1 MVTSAADV
9 PDLPIDPQALTAEV
23 ERLRSGAAAVH
34 AASTDVSS
42 AWNGLPATVE
52 SPQTTELLSQMQT
65 VHEAMTATVEMS
77 VQVADILDQVAEQ
90 MLRLKQQRDQLAG
103 EVEAHQR
110 MVAALD
116 IDEASPGAGT
126 DLQEQ
131 SRHLRRQ
138 IDAVIEEA
146 RSDLA
151 RLGVPPWAVA
161 RFGDRAVTVGPP
173 VPFAT
178 RAAAFNDDTTLI
190 YLAALAAGDARHVED
205 LLRRH
210 PEWRD
215 LLENKPPSAE
225 AVRQWWDTLDDRA
238 RAALVA
244 GAPELVGA
252 LGGVPPLDRV
262 AANRRNAQR
271 RRAEAAAELARL
283 DAPGEFERD
292 AANLGPDAAETV
304 RVDRRAAVD
313 RLRAEIAYLDRVD
326 KGEVQL
332 FLFRPEDDEIV
343 EMIGTPGPDTA
354 RVLTYVPGTFTT
366 RHSFYRNEVQQV
378 AGWMVERGAVDVAFV
393 WKGTEFPGD
402 DENSGM
408 TGQAAGILEAN
419 GQERAAPAA
428 SDLAGFRTELD
439 SDASLKAA
447 SQIGMG
453 HSWGLVPLTG
463 SEAAGVHY
471 DQVHSL
477 AGAWVPPD
485 WTASGGT
492 DYFHWSYVDALSM
505 AQDVLPVG
513 EGRNPDTSQSFES
526 HVFARQGDF
535 RASLDDPNVLDPV
548 GIPATIHP
556 LFNHNLIAQDSPS
569 NLPALNEMRRRILDD

>member
-138 IDAVIEEA
+138 IDAVIDEA

-178 RAAAFNDDTTLI
+178 RAAAFTDDTTLI

-304 RVDRRAAVD
+304 RVERRAAVD

-343 EMIGTPGPDTA
+343 EMIGTPGPDTK

-378 AGWMVERGAVDVAFV
+378 AGWLVDEGAVDVAFV
-393 WKGTEFPGD
+393 WKGAEFPGD
-402 DENSGM
+402 DEMPGVA
-408 TGQAAGILEAN
+408 GQVGGLLEAN
-419 GQERAAPAA
+419 EQDRAAPAA
-428 SDLAGFRTELD
+428 DALRLFREEVD
-439 SDASLKAA
+439 RDAALGAA
-447 SQIGMG
+447 TQIGMG

-463 SEAAGVHY
+463 SEGAGVHY

-477 AGAWVPPD
+477 AGAWVPQGWHPD
-485 WTASGGT
+485 ADTRYS
-492 DYFHWSYVDALSM
+492 HWSYVDGLSV
-505 AQDVLPVG
+505 AQDFLPVG
-513 EGRNPDTSQSFES
+513 EGRNPDVVSSFDS
-526 HVFARQGDF
+526 HVFELPGDF
-535 RASLDDPNVLDPV
+535 KVSFQDPTVPDPTFV
-548 GIPATIHP
+548 PLTTHP
-556 LFNHNLIAQDSPS
+556 LRNHNLIASS
-569 NLPALNEMRRRILDD
+569 SRENEHVLASIAEAMKR